1 MHQLIASSILHSRLN
16 QNDVSVNTDVR
27 GRNRWEVKP
36 QLEDSKAEDR
46 SVQIVEK
53 LPGVCI
59 QKTSSSSLF

>member
-36 QLEDSKAEDR
+36 QLEESKTEDR
-46 SVQIVEK
+46 SVPIVEK

-59 QKTSSSSLF
+59 QKTPSSSLF